1 MRVMV
6 FGCGRL
12 GATLATDLAS
22 KGHDVTVLDYQSTAF
37 GRLGPEFPGRTVQGD
52 GLDVDV
58 LQEAGAEGMDAFIAT
73 TSGDNRNLTASQF
86 AHEVFHVP
94 RVVARISDP
103 LRGEIFKGRGLH
115 TVSPT
120 VLGADMLYRSLLGKG
135 ELVDC
140 D

>member
-1 MRVMV
+1 MKIMV
-6 FGCGRL
+6 LGCGRL
-12 GATLATDLAS
+12 GATLATDLAN
-22 KGHDVTVLDYQSTAF
+22 KGHDVTVLDYQGTAF
-37 GRLGPEFPGRTVQGD
+37 SRLGPEFPGRTVQGD

-94 RVVARISDP
+94 HVVARISDP
-103 LRGEIFKGRGLH
+103 LRGEIFKERGLC

-120 VLGADMLYRSLLGKG
+120 VLGASMIYNALVGTG

-140 D
+140 G